1 MTRYLGVRYE
11 EATGNPFEAVDQARH
26 GVLWWVVEEQAY
38 VFGLAVH
45 FNQLNLE
52 VAAELLENGLEPLES
67 VSVKHFSSIFRD
79 EDQVGL

>member
-1 MTRYLGVRYE
+1 M
-11 EATGNPFEAVDQARH
+11 
-26 GVLWWVVEEQAY
+26 
-38 VFGLAVH
+38 FGLAVH

>member
-1 MTRYLGVRYE
+1 
-11 EATGNPFEAVDQARH
+11 
-26 GVLWWVVEEQAY
+26 VEEQAY